1 MAPLWS
7 LAVEEQFYFVWPW
20 VVLWCSL
27 KGLKKAAIGIIVGA
41 PILRALCTPL
51 LSSRDPIYDLTP
63 FRADLL
69 AAGAFIAICAAGDP
83 EWIQRNRR
91 WSMVSLLAA
100 GGLLIGLS
108 TLHSFR
114 LDANSESFNTFGYSL
129 FVVIFASALIQAL
142 GLRKGLIRTI
152 LTCPPLRYMGWIS
165 YTFYL
170 YQVLVLDEVSQHF
183 HARAAVVVLGFIL
196 TGILSAVS

>member
-1 MAPLWS
+1 
-7 LAVEEQFYFVWPW
+7 
-20 VVLWCSL
+20 
-27 KGLKKAAIGIIVGA
+27 
-41 PILRALCTPL
+41 
-51 LSSRDPIYDLTP
+51 
-63 FRADLL
+63 
-69 AAGAFIAICAAGDP
+69 
-83 EWIQRNRR
+83 
-91 WSMVSLLAA
+91 MVSLLAA

-170 YQVLVLDEVSQHF
+170 NQVLVLDEVSQHF
-183 HARAAVVVLGFIL
+183 HARAAVVVLGFVL
-196 TGILSAVS
+196 TGILSAVSWRFFESPILKLNVLPPALEEATT